1 MPQDD
6 WKFTAP
12 TDLPEAIKAIIL
24 KPMIVDGIYGLG
36 CSPDNGITNRIYWT
50 IYGRK
55 FYQEDAD
62 RLWPFLKNK
71 ITNAMSVDWDSIQ
84 NKPKLVTPD
93 ELEARLD
100 KLSVPTVKWADIE
113 DKPPIPS
120 IEGLAKQSDLDNV
133 KATADSAKSKAEQ
146 AQSTADANTKAFQ
159 NVYTKEEAD
168 QKYWTAEQEQNASNV
183 KSVNNIE
190 PDDQGNVNIDLTGYA
205 KLNDIPQSMT
215 WSQITGKPSVAT
227 KDDVDYLKT
236 LIGSSSDSGDAGL
249 TIEAIV
255 ELIKHHLKAKVDV
268 NSGNLLIDVDG
279 VSNGSIA
286 DAVAT
291 KIAQSLQFK
300 LQGSDLVAEIGGT
313 E

>member
-1 MPQDD
+1 MIRVEQTYSQIV
-6 WKFTAP
+6 KF
-12 TDLPEAIKAIIL
+12 DLASNGYYGLVYSNDNGKTLHLLVGADGRLFEQKDGDRIWPF
-24 KPMIVDGIYGLG
+24 IVDKVR
-36 CSPDNGITNRIYWT
+36 SV
-50 IYGRK
+50 
-55 FYQEDAD
+55 
-62 RLWPFLKNK
+62 
-71 ITNAMSVDWDSIQ
+71 MSLSWDDIQ
-84 NKPKLVTPD
+84 GKPVLVTKD
-93 ELEARLD
+93 ELDQRLSNLD
-100 KLSVPTVKWADIE
+100 
-113 DKPPIPS
+113 IPS
-120 IEGLAKQSDLDNV
+120 TDGLAKQSDLDNV
-133 KATADSAKSKAEQ
+133 KATADSATSKAEQ
-146 AQSTADANTKAFQ
+146 AQSTADANTKALQ
-159 NVYTKEEAD
+159 NVYTKEESD
-168 QKYWTAEQEQNASNV
+168 RKYWTAEQEQNASNV

-215 WSQITGKPSVAT
+215 WSQITGKPNVAT

-236 LIGSSSDSGDAGL
+236 LIGSSSGSGDAGL

-268 NSGNLLIDVDG
+268 NSDNLLIDVDG

-291 KIAQSLQFK
+291 KVAQNLQFK

>member
-24 KPMIVDGIYGLG
+24 KPMIVNGIYGLG

-62 RLWPFLKNK
+62 RLWPLLIDKVK
-71 ITNAMSVDWDSIQ
+71 AVMSGSLNVDWSDIQ
-84 NKPKLVTPD
+84 NKPDLSQYVTRD
-93 ELEARLD
+93 ELPAQPD
-100 KLSVPTVKWADIE
+100 LS
-113 DKPPIPS
+113 
-120 IEGLAKQSDLDNV
+120 
-133 KATADSAKSKAEQ
+133 
-146 AQSTADANTKAFQ
+146 
-159 NVYTKEEAD
+159 
-168 QKYWTAEQEQNASNV
+168 
-183 KSVNNIE
+183 
-190 PDDQGNVNIDLTGYA
+190 GYA

-215 WSQITGKPSVAT
+215 WGQITGKPDVAT
-227 KDDVDYLKT
+227 QDDVDYLKT
-236 LIGSSSDSGDAGL
+236 LIGSSSGSGDAGL

-255 ELIKHHLKAKVDV
+255 ELIKHHLKTKVDV

-279 VSNGSIA
+279 VSTGSIA

-291 KIAQSLQFK
+291 KVAQSLQLK